1 MATFARIVALLLAA
15 LLAGHAD
22 ARTTSVTDEDY
33 PRALEGDA
41 PVAVSWTDPAQ
52 FSEIRNSRN
61 RWEAR
66 RGDWVRQLAEHLQ
79 EEAEAHLAQGE
90 RLEVVITDIERAGD
104 YEPAAGRGQDIRVI
118 REIYP
123 PRLSL
128 RFKRVAGDGTIVD
141 QGERKLVD
149 MGFMTTG
156 TGIFDSDPLRYEKR
170 LIDDWVRRDLRAPGA

>member
-1 MATFARIVALLLAA
+1 MAAFARFTALLLAA

-22 ARTTSVTDEDY
+22 ARATSVTDEDY

-41 PVAVSWTDPAQ
+41 AVAVSWTDPAE

-66 RGDWVRQLAEHLQ
+66 RGDWVRQLAEHLRD
-79 EEAEAHLAQGE
+79 EASGHLAPGE

-104 YEPAAGRGQDIRVI
+104 YEPAAGRGQDIRII

-128 RFKRVAGDGTIVD
+128 RYTRIDGNGKVVD
-141 QGERKLVD
+141 EGERKLVD
-149 MGFMTTG
+149 MGFMTSG
-156 TGIFDSDPLRYEKR
+156 AGRLDSDPLRYEKR